1 MTEGPHDPLG
11 YQGTAPHAGESPIQ
25 EPAGEQSVQP
35 AAVHQQ
41 ADQPDADQP
50 DAAEAVRPALERL
63 AELDALPTHEH
74 VDVYDDVHRR
84 LHEAL
89 SDLDAAR
96 G

>member
-1 MTEGPHDPLG
+1 VTDGPQDPLTDG
-11 YQGTAPHAGESPIQ
+11 GAAPQAGESPLR
-25 EPAGEQSVQP
+25 EPAGGR
-35 AAVHQQ
+35 
-41 ADQPDADQP
+41 
-50 DAAEAVRPALERL
+50 AAEAAETVRPALDRL
-63 AELDALPTHEH
+63 AELDVLPTHEH